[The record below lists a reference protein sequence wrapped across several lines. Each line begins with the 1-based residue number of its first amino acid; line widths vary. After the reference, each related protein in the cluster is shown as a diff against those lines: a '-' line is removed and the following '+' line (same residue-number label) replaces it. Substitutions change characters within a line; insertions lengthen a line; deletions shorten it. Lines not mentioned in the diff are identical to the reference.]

1 MDQREYTIKFR
12 SNEKNIEK
20 KLVEVKDALIGLR
33 TASVNSGTC
42 EVNGTEIKIE
52 KLKEKVQGK

>member
-20 KLVEVKDALIGLR
+20 KLVEVKDALTGLIR
-33 TASVNSGTC
+33 ASVSSGTC

-52 KLKEKVQGK
+52 KLCGGM